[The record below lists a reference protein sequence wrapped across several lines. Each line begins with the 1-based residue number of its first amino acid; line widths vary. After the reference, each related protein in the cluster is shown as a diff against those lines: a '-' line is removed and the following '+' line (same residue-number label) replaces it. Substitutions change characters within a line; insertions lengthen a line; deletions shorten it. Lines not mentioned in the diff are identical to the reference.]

1 MQAYYGSRFSPNM
14 TRTTDGFLIC
24 HNVPL
29 ARTGEQ
35 DYLGSEVGMSDSSI
49 VKVYRKPEEVFK
61 KATLAS
67 FEGKPVTDD
76 HPAEF
81 VEPGNATGYIRGTC
95 TNVRRGTGKNA
106 DLIIGDLIIYDATL
120 ISEIE
125 SGKRE
130 ISAGYLCDYREC
142 DGGMEQCNIICN
154 HIAVVHNGRAGSR
167 VAIMD
172 EKPVIKNG
180 GKTMS
185 KKGNIVSRM
194 LAVFAKDEDT
204 TPEDLKE
211 AMDAVNEPE
220 EKPETKPEVK
230 PEVKDEDVLE
240 EAVKKALDT
249 ALAPFMKRIADL
261 EARVKDSE
269 PDDLDNL
276 EKELSK
282 DEDLVDNE
290 ESVTKA
296 PEDIKTEDADKEDDE
311 TEKPTVD
318 RAVARSILRAIK
330 PTIANLPAD
339 QRQLAVD
346 SLRDVL
352 ILQKKNND
360 VYAKMLHAKAA
371 DHGMAHASD
380 FGEACRK
387 MNPHYRKEGK

>member
-61 KATLAS
+61 KSTLAS

-142 DGGMEQCNIICN
+142 DGGLEQCNIVCN
-154 HIAVVHNGRAGSR
+154 HIAVVYNGRAGNR
-167 VAIMD
+167 VAIRD

-220 EKPETKPEVK
+220 EKPEAKPKVK
-230 PEVKDEDVLE
+230 PEVKDEDVPE
-240 EAVKKALDT
+240 EEVKKALDA
-249 ALAPFMKRIADL
+249 ALAPLMKRIADL
-261 EARVKDSE
+261 EARMNDEK

-276 EKELSK
+276 EKELSE
-282 DEDLVDNE
+282 DEDPIDNE
-290 ESVTKA
+290 ESVTEA
-296 PEDIKTEDADKEDDE
+296 PENIKTEDEDDE
-311 TEKPTVD
+311 DEKPTVD

-330 PTIANLPAD
+330 PTIAALPDD
-339 QRQLAVD
+339 QRQKVVD
-346 SLRDVL
+346 GLRGAL
-352 ILQKKNND
+352 IPQKKDNS
-360 VYAKMLHAKAA
+360 VFGKMLHRKAA